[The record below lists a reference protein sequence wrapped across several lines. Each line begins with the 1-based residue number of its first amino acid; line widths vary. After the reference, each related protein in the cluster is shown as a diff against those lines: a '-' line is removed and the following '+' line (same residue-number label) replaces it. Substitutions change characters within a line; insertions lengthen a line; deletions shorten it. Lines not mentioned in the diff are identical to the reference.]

1 MTIPMVFKV
10 ECISCLIA
18 AIAATHG
25 VYNNVNTRK
34 LTAERTVNKVPRAA
48 DTWAAFVPN
57 KTLRVET
64 TASFAVIPV
73 TRAVEILQSAK
84 PSGLKIGASKC
95 PSMASR
101 LFALSVTTFNRL
113 SNVCKNQM
121 IIDARKII
129 VNALSK
135 KSLAFS
141 HINSRTLL
149 KDGKR

>member
-1 MTIPMVFKV
+1 M
-10 ECISCLIA
+10 A
-18 AIAATHG
+18 AIAATQG
-25 VYNNVNTRK
+25 VYNSVKTRK

-48 DTWAAFVPN
+48 DTWAALVPN
-57 KTLRVET
+57 NTLSVDT

-73 TRAVEILQSAK
+73 TRAVEILQSAN
-84 PSGLKIGASKC
+84 PSGFKIGASKC
-95 PSMASR
+95 PSMARR

-113 SNVCKNQM
+113 SNVYRNQI

-141 HINSRTLL
+141 HIKSNTLL
-149 KDGKR
+149 NDGKR